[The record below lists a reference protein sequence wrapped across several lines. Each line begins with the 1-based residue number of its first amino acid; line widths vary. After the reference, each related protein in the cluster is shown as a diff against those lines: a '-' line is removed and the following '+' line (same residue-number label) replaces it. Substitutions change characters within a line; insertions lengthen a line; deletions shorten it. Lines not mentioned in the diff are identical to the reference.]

1 MQFGKITRRQKFRFK
16 GSTKEHG
23 RTSGYENVEG
33 EGGRGSRWFQC
44 LFFIL
49 FYLDSGEL
57 GGGGV
62 IFTEESVLDTWVSSS
77 SKRKLILRS
86 NF

>member
-1 MQFGKITRRQKFRFK
+1 M
-16 GSTKEHG
+16 
-23 RTSGYENVEG
+23 
-33 EGGRGSRWFQC
+33 
-44 LFFIL
+44 FIFIF

-77 SKRKLILRS
+77 SKIKLILRS